1 MGAQAAKKFPFAE
14 AMQVS
19 SLADSSDSGGASLLT
34 EGLVLPQQFA
44 RRPSFVST
52 STGRLMS
59 AVLADAVD
67 CFCQQRG
74 GNFAERSKLH
84 REAAA
89 WIFSDDSSWPFS
101 FVNVCDALGI
111 NPSRLRQ
118 RLLK

>member
-1 MGAQAAKKFPFAE
+1 MGALATNKIPFAE
-14 AMQVS
+14 AMPVS
-19 SLADSSDSGGASLLT
+19 PSADSSDTGGASLLT

-52 STGRLMS
+52 SAGRLMS

-101 FVNVCDALGI
+101 FVNLCDALGVD
-111 NPSRLRQ
+111 PSRLRQ
-118 RLLK
+118 RLLQ